1 MIKSLALELLQISEQ
16 AAIAS
21 YPFIGSGDKN
31 GADDAATTVMR
42 DGLNDLPIDAKVVI
56 GEGELDKA
64 PMLHINES
72 LGQGGLPVDIAV
84 DPIEGTVLTV
94 NNQSNA
100 LTTLALAPRGSLLH
114 APDMYMEKLA
124 VGPKGKGA
132 IDINFSIETNLQQLS
147 IALNKDVRELNVAI
161 QNRPRHEA
169 LIKRI
174 RMCGAKVQLFDE
186 GDVTYALATAME
198 QSGIDLF
205 IGTGGAP
212 EGVVAAVG
220 LKCLGG
226 QMQGKLKPVSDEQ
239 VNRCLMMGITD
250 VDTTLEHDD
259 LVSSDDC
266 IFVGTGITDSIIMHG
281 VKLDKD
287 AVYQTESLLLSSQD
301 RHSRLIKASYL
312 KSAVQSLSLTSSY
325 T

>member
-42 DGLNDLPIDAKVVI
+42 DGLNALPIDAKVVI
-56 GEGELDKA
+56 GEGELDEA

-100 LTTLALAPRGSLLH
+100 LTTLAIAPRGTLLH

-132 IDINFSIETNLQQLS
+132 IDINVSIETNLNCLS
-147 IALNKDVRELNVAI
+147 SALKKEVRELNVAI

-174 RMCGAKVQLFDE
+174 
-186 GDVTYALATAME
+186 
-198 QSGIDLF
+198 
-205 IGTGGAP
+205 
-212 EGVVAAVG
+212 
-220 LKCLGG
+220 KCAGR
-226 QMQGKLKPVSDEQ
+226 KCNS
-239 VNRCLMMGITD
+239 LMKEM
-250 VDTTLEHDD
+250 
-259 LVSSDDC
+259 
-266 IFVGTGITDSIIMHG
+266 
-281 VKLDKD
+281 
-287 AVYQTESLLLSSQD
+287 
-301 RHSRLIKASYL
+301 
-312 KSAVQSLSLTSSY
+312 
-325 T
+325 

>member
-1 MIKSLALELLQISEQ
+1 MIKALALEILQISEQ

-21 YPFIGSGDKN
+21 FPFIGSGDKN

-42 DGLNDLPIDAKVVI
+42 AGLNALPIDAKVVI
-56 GEGELDKA
+56 GEGELDEA
-64 PMLHINES
+64 PMLQINEQ
-72 LGQGGLPVDIAV
+72 LGQGGLSVDIAV

-100 LTTLALAPRGSLLH
+100 LTTLALAPRGTLLH

-124 VGPKGKGA
+124 VGPNGKEA
-132 IDINFSIETNLQQLS
+132 VDINLSIETNLQNLS
-147 IALNKDVRELNVAI
+147 SALNKPLTALNVAI

-169 LIKRI
+169 LINRI

-198 QSGIDLF
+198 QTGIDLF

-226 QMQGKLKPVSDEQ
+226 KMQGKLKPVSDEQ
-239 VNRCLMMGITD
+239 VNRCFLMGVTD
-250 VDTTLEHDD
+250 LDKTLEHSD

-266 IFVGTGITDSIIMHG
+266 IFVGTGITDSILMKG
-281 VKLDKD
+281 VKLAKD
-287 AVYQTESLLLSSQD
+287 TVYQTESLLLSSQD
-301 RHSRLIKASYL
+301 QHSRLIKASYL
-312 KSAVQSLSLTSSY
+312 KSAVTSLSLTS
-325 T
+325 